1 VIAVIRISSQHC
13 GKTAL
18 RVALTAALAFAAAP
32 APAQDEIARHWQAL
46 TRIDVDAA
54 YQMLREDHPGSV
66 EEVGDAAFRARLESA
81 YAAARERAARI
92 ASVNGYF
99 ATLAAFATA
108 MGDKHIWSRPL
119 LSPLTVDWAGIVIAR
134 RGNDWVVADEDRAA
148 ESESLRG
155 ARLASCDGMP
165 ADTLAAQRLGTYRA
179 IWSVGAQRI
188 AAAPLLLVD
197 DGNPFLTRPA
207 RCTFVLEGQTR
218 EIALAWRTIR
228 RTELTPR
235 IAQAVRRGQ
244 PGFGVRPVGEGYW
257 IALQSL
263 NEQAGPVVEAVR
275 AQAEAIRQAP
285 FVVFDLRGNSG
296 GNSLYGDQIA
306 AALLGRDSAP
316 SAGGGGNCNT
326 VWRLSARNLRDL
338 DRLQREILARMGP
351 EQGAFFALAYRNA
364 VAARAAGRNFSGP
377 VSCPAADAPAA
388 PAFSGRVIL
397 LTDHACFSSC
407 LIVTDRFRRLGALH
421 VGEETDAATRYF
433 EVREDRL
440 PSGLS
445 MFSTLQALSPG
456 SPAQIG
462 PFTPEISYDGDISD
476 TAALEAWIATIA
488 RRSAT

>member
-1 VIAVIRISSQHC
+1 MIRIWSRRYGQ
-13 GKTAL
+13 TAL
-18 RVALTAALAFAAAP
+18 RVALVAALAFAAVP

-46 TRIDVDAA
+46 ARIDVDAA
-54 YQMLREDHPGSV
+54 YRMLREDHPGSV
-66 EEVGDAAFRARLESA
+66 EELGDAAFRARLEAA

-92 ASVNGYF
+92 DSVNGYF

-108 MGDKHIWSRPL
+108 MRDKHIWSRPL

-134 RGNDWVVADEDRAA
+134 RGTDWVVADEDRAA
-148 ESESLRG
+148 EGDSLRG

-165 ADTLAAQRLGTYRA
+165 ADTLAEQRLGTYRA
-179 IWSVGAQRI
+179 NWSVGAQRV

-197 DGNPFLTRPA
+197 DGNPFLTRLS
-207 RCTFVLEGQTR
+207 RCTFVQEGQAR
-218 EIALAWRTIR
+218 EIALDWRSSR

-235 IAQAVRRGQ
+235 FAQAVRRGQ
-244 PGFGVRPVGEGYW
+244 PGFGVRRVGEGYW

-263 NEQAGPVVEAVR
+263 NDQAGPVVEAVR

-285 FVVFDLRGNSG
+285 FVVLDLRGNGG

-306 AALLGRDSAP
+306 AALLDRDRAPSA
-316 SAGGGGNCNT
+316 SAGGGCNT
-326 VWRLSARNLRDL
+326 VWRLSERNLRDL
-338 DRLQREILARMGP
+338 DRLQQEILARMGP
-351 EQGAFFALAYRNA
+351 EQGAFFAQAYRDA
-364 VAARAAGRNFSGP
+364 VAARAMGRNFSGP

-476 TAALEAWIATIA
+476 TAALEAWIATLA